1 VCRISEFISF
11 SLPRD
16 DWSCVGLPAWMHAQV
31 NPPGSYGNT
40 SNAMDAHVGAR
51 PSHDC
56 SDVHDNIGVAR
67 DTINVVAD
75 GVGDTFKSSS

>member
-1 VCRISEFISF
+1 
-11 SLPRD
+11 
-16 DWSCVGLPAWMHAQV
+16 MHAQV